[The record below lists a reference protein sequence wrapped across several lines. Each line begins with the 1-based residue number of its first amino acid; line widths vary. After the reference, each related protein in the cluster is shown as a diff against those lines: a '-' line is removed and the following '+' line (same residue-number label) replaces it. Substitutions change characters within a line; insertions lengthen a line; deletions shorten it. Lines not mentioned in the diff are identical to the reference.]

1 MAVIQTAESGRRAA
15 KIGKELKF
23 DTNNTIALD
32 YETENIDFS
41 TSI

>member
-1 MAVIQTAESGRRAA
+1 MAVIQIIESGRRAT

-23 DTNNTIALD
+23 DTNNTISLD

>member
-15 KIGKELKF
+15 KIGEGLKF
-23 DTNNTIALD
+23 DTNNAIALD

-41 TSI
+41 TFI